1 MRACAKKWATGVSTL
16 EWVLGFT
23 DPDFG
28 ADQINIVADNIVADC
43 NASVEALSNLIQK
56 D

>member
-23 DPDFG
+23 DPNFG
-28 ADQINIVADNIVADC
+28 ADQINIVADC